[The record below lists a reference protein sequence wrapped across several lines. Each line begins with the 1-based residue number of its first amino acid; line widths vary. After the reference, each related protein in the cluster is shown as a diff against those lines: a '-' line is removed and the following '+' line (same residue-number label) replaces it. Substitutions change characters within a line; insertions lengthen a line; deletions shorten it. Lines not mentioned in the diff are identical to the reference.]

1 MTAAFDPATIGRY
14 TTRNRVVMA
23 PMTRSRAYGAG
34 QHADPADGGLLRPA
48 RHRRPHHHRGHPAL
62 ARRPGLPQ
70 HPGLH
75 SAEQVAG
82 WRLVTD
88 AVHAKGGLIF
98 AQLMHTGRIG
108 HPDLYDDDLVPVSAS
123 AVAAAGTTYT
133 ASGPQELVTPQP
145 LTTEEITTTIA
156 DFAAAARNAIEAGFD
171 GVELH
176 GANGYL
182 LHQFLST
189 NANVRD
195 DEWGGEGRI
204 RFVVE
209 VSKAV
214 ADAIGADRVGL
225 RISPANPFNDIV
237 EDGHRDTY
245 RALVTA
251 LEPDRPGLPAHRR
264 GPGHRADA
272 RAARALAG
280 HAHPQPVHPGRL
292 HRPRGAQ
299 ADRERLDRPGVVRGA
314 VPGQPRPARRDCRP
328 AARSTTRTTP
338 PRTAA
343 TSTATPT
350 TRSWATRT
358 QPRSAFNGQHWPGR
372 DHYLVGRGP
381 ATSVSPVA
389 LVLLVRLP
397 VVGAV

>member
-23 PMTRSRAYGAG
+23 PMTRSRAYGPGNAPTQLMADYYAQRATAG
-34 QHADPADGGLLRPA
+34 LIITEGTQPSPVGQGYLNT
-48 RHRRPHHHRGHPAL
+48 
-62 ARRPGLPQ
+62 
-70 HPGLH
+70 PGLH

-82 WRLVTD
+82 WRLVTE

-123 AVAAAGTTYT
+123 AVAATGTTYT

-145 LTTEEITTTIA
+145 LTTEEITATIA

-251 LEPDRPGLPAHRR
+251 LNPIGLAYLHIGEGPDTELTPELRSLWQGTLILNPYTPGAFTGPEALKLIENGSTDLVSFAALFLANPDLPA
-264 GPGHRADA
+264 
-272 RAARALAG
+272 
-280 HAHPQPVHPGRL
+280 RL
-292 HRPRGAQ
+292 Q
-299 ADRERLDRPGVVRGA
+299 ADGPYN
-314 VPGQPRPARRDCRP
+314 
-328 AARSTTRTTP
+328 TP
-338 PRTAA
+338 DY
-343 TSTATPT
+343 STAYGGDEHGYTDYPFLGDED
-350 TRSWATRT
+350 A
-358 QPRSAFNGQHWPGR
+358 A
-372 DHYLVGRGP
+372 
-381 ATSVSPVA
+381 
-389 LVLLVRLP
+389 
-397 VVGAV
+397 

>member
-23 PMTRSRAYGAG
+23 PMTRSRAYGPGNSPTPLMADYYAQRATAG
-34 QHADPADGGLLRPA
+34 LIITEGTQPSPVGQGYLNT
-48 RHRRPHHHRGHPAL
+48 
-62 ARRPGLPQ
+62 
-70 HPGLH
+70 PGLH
-75 SAEQVAG
+75 SQEQVAG

-88 AVHAKGGLIF
+88 AVHAQGGLIF

-108 HPDLYDDDLVPVSAS
+108 HPDLFDDDLMPVSAS

-133 ASGPQELVTPQP
+133 ASGPQELVTPKP
-145 LTTEEITTTIA
+145 LTTEEITATIA

-237 EDGHRDTY
+237 EDGHRETY

-251 LEPDRPGLPAHRR
+251 LNPLGLAYLHIGEGPDTELTPELRALWQGTLILNPYTPGAFTGPEALKLVENGSADLVSFAALFLANPDLPA
-264 GPGHRADA
+264 
-272 RAARALAG
+272 
-280 HAHPQPVHPGRL
+280 RL
-292 HRPRGAQ
+292 Q
-299 ADRERLDRPGVVRGA
+299 ADGPYNNPDY
-314 VPGQPRPARRDCRP
+314 
-328 AARSTTRTTP
+328 
-338 PRTAA
+338 
-343 TSTATPT
+343 STAYGGDEHGYT
-350 TRSWATRT
+350 
-358 QPRSAFNGQHWPGR
+358 
-372 DHYLVGRGP
+372 DYP
-381 ATSVSPVA
+381 ALGDEDA
-389 LVLLVRLP
+389 
-397 VVGAV
+397 A